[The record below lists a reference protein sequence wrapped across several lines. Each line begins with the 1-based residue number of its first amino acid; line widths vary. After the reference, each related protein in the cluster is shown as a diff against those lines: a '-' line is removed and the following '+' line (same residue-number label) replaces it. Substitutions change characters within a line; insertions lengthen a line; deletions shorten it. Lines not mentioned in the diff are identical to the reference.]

1 MTQTSSM
8 ESSVRARILCLLLSP
23 ALAAALVLA
32 APFARAAEVRV
43 PVLVPL
49 TGFLALEGTSQRN
62 GAVLALTHPPAGI
75 TARYDIADTG
85 TAPELAVN
93 ALEKALDQGPAV
105 AVVASM
111 LGQQM
116 LAMLP
121 VGAAHEVPL
130 ITISG
135 SVQVTAQNN
144 PWVFRFFPSDAVV
157 KVAQARYVVEELHKK
172 RPAIVYQ
179 TTAYG
184 QGGSAVLEATFK
196 KLGAATVFSEGI
208 DTSVKDLLP
217 VLTRVQAAHPDVLVI
232 QLHAPST
239 ALIIGQA
246 SAMGLGLPI
255 VSGSAIG
262 QPATAAL
269 LDPKQLEGVCAENA
283 SSPISGGSPE
293 IESFLADYRKAFNI
307 EPDSY
312 ALAQYD
318 GTAMVLEAAK
328 AGAITPAAMRQALDT
343 MTYRGLAMT
352 YKSDGRGNMAHS
364 AIILCYDGK
373 SRVPKIAVRYD
384 DLDTS
389 M

>member
-1 MTQTSSM
+1 M
-8 ESSVRARILCLLLSP
+8 ETPVRLRILYSLLPVLI
-23 ALAAALVLA
+23 ATLAVAAL
-32 APFARAAEVRV
+32 PARAEEVRV

-62 GAVLALTHPPAGI
+62 GAVLALTHPPAGV
-75 TARYDIADTG
+75 TARYEIADTG

-111 LGQQM
+111 LGQQI

-121 VGAAHEVPL
+121 VGAQHKVPL

-135 SVQVTAQNN
+135 SVQVTEQKN

-196 KLGAATVFSEGI
+196 KLGVTPVFSEGV

-217 VLTRVQAAHPDVLVI
+217 VLTRVQAAHPDALVI

-239 ALIIGQA
+239 ALMIGQA
-246 SAMGLGLPI
+246 SSMGLGLPI

-269 LDPKQLEGVCAENA
+269 LDPKELKGVCAENA
-283 SSPISGGSPE
+283 SSPISGGSE
-293 IESFLADYRKAFNI
+293 DIDRFVADYRKTFNT

-318 GTAMVLEAAK
+318 GTAMVLEAVK
-328 AGAITPAAMRQALDT
+328 AGATTPEAMRQALGT

-364 AIILCYDGK
+364 AIILCYDGT

-384 DLDTS
+384 DIDAA

>member
-1 MTQTSSM
+1 MIP
-8 ESSVRARILCLLLSP
+8 RPRRLLLLP
-23 ALAAALVLA
+23 MLIAALAAL
-32 APFARAAEVRV
+32 PARADEVRI

-62 GAVLALTHPPAGI
+62 GAVLALTHPPAGL
-75 TARYDIADTG
+75 AVRYEVADTG

-111 LGQQM
+111 LGQQI

-121 VGAAHEVPL
+121 VGLEQKVPL

-135 SVQVTAQNN
+135 SVQVTEQSN
-144 PWVFRFFPSDAVV
+144 PWVFRFFPSDSVV

-184 QGGSAVLEATFK
+184 QGGKTVLEATFK
-196 KLGAATVFSEGI
+196 KLGVTPVFSEGV

-246 SAMGLGLPI
+246 SSMGLGLPI

-269 LDPKQLEGVCAENA
+269 LSPEQLKGVCAENA
-283 SSPISGGSPE
+283 SSPISGGSPA
-293 IESFLADYRKAFNI
+293 IESFVADYRKAFDT

-318 GTAMVLEAAK
+318 GVQMVLEAAK
-328 AGAITPAAMRQALDT
+328 AGATTPEKMRQALVT

-352 YKSDGRGNMAHS
+352 YKDDGKGNMAHS
-364 AIILCYDGK
+364 AIILCYDGT

-384 DLDTS
+384 DLGSS

>member
-1 MTQTSSM
+1 MIRTLTM
-8 ESSVRARILCLLLSP
+8 ENPVRPRILPSLLLP
-23 ALAAALVLA
+23 VMIATLAVA
-32 APFARAAEVRV
+32 APPVRAAEVRV

-62 GAVLALTHPPAGI
+62 GAVLAFTHPPAGV
-75 TARYDIADTG
+75 TVRYEIADTG

-93 ALEKALDQGPAV
+93 ALEKALDQEPAV
-105 AVVASM
+105 AVVSSM
-111 LGQQM
+111 LGQQI

-121 VGAAHEVPL
+121 VGAEHKVPL

-135 SVQVTAQNN
+135 SVQVTEQKN

-157 KVAQARYVVEELHKK
+157 KVAQARYVVEELHKQ

-196 KLGAATVFSEGI
+196 KLGVTPVFSEGV

-246 SAMGLGLPI
+246 SSMGLDLPI

-269 LDPKQLEGVCAENA
+269 LDPKQLKGVCAENA

-293 IESFLADYRKAFNI
+293 IESFVADYRKAFNT

-318 GTAMVLEAAK
+318 GTAMVLEAVK
-328 AGAITPAAMRQALDT
+328 AGATTPDAMRQALSI

-352 YKSDGRGNMAHS
+352 YKSDGRGNMAHT
-364 AIILCYDGK
+364 AIILCYDGT
-373 SRVPKIAVRYD
+373 SRVPNIAVRYD
-384 DLDTS
+384 NLDTS

>member
-1 MTQTSSM
+1 LIPRPRRSLFLSM
-8 ESSVRARILCLLLSP
+8 LVA
-23 ALAAALVLA
+23 ALAAL
-32 APFARAAEVRV
+32 PARAEQVRI

-62 GAVLALTHPPAGI
+62 GAVLALTHPPAGLEV
-75 TARYDIADTG
+75 RYEIADTG

-111 LGQQM
+111 LGQQI

-121 VGAAHEVPL
+121 VGLEHKVPL
-130 ITISG
+130 VTISG
-135 SVQVTAQNN
+135 SVQVTEQSN
-144 PWVFRFFPSDAVV
+144 PWIFRFFPSDAVV

-184 QGGSAVLEATFK
+184 QGGKAVLESTFR
-196 KLGAATVFSEGI
+196 KLGVEPVFSEGV

-246 SAMGLGLPI
+246 SSMGLDLRI

-269 LDPKQLEGVCAENA
+269 LSPEQLKGVCAENA
-283 SSPISGGSPE
+283 SSPISGGSAG
-293 IESFLADYRKAFNI
+293 IESFVADYRKAFGT

-318 GTAMVLEAAK
+318 GTQMVLAAAK
-328 AGAITPAAMRQALDT
+328 AGATTPEKMRQALAT

-352 YKSDGRGNMAHS
+352 YKSDGKGNMAHS
-364 AIILCYDGK
+364 AIILCYDGT

-384 DLDTS
+384 NLDSS

>member
-1 MTQTSSM
+1 M
-8 ESSVRARILCLLLSP
+8 ETPVRLSTFRSLLLP
-23 ALAAALVLA
+23 VLIATLAAAAL
-32 APFARAAEVRV
+32 PARAEEVRV

-62 GAVLALTHPPAGI
+62 GAVLALTHPPAGV
-75 TARYDIADTG
+75 TARYEIADTG

-111 LGQQM
+111 LGQQI

-121 VGAAHEVPL
+121 VGAEHKVPL

-135 SVQVTAQNN
+135 SVQVTQQKN

-157 KVAQARYVVEELHKK
+157 KVAQARYAVEELHKK

-184 QGGSAVLEATFK
+184 QGGSTVLEATFK
-196 KLGAATVFSEGI
+196 KLGVTPVFSEGV

-246 SAMGLGLPI
+246 ASMGLGLPI

-269 LDPKQLEGVCAENA
+269 LDPKLLAGVCAENA
-283 SSPISGGSPE
+283 SSPISGGSE
-293 IESFLADYRKAFNI
+293 GVDRFVADYRKAFNT

-328 AGAITPAAMRQALDT
+328 AGATTPEAMRQALST

-364 AIILCYDGK
+364 AIILCYDGT

-384 DLDTS
+384 DLDAA

>member
-1 MTQTSSM
+1 M
-8 ESSVRARILCLLLSP
+8 ETPVRLRILCSLLPVLI
-23 ALAAALVLA
+23 ATLAVAAL
-32 APFARAAEVRV
+32 PARAEEVRV

-62 GAVLALTHPPAGI
+62 GAVLALTHPPAGV
-75 TARYDIADTG
+75 TARYEIADTG

-111 LGQQM
+111 LGQQI

-121 VGAAHEVPL
+121 VGAQHKVPL

-135 SVQVTAQNN
+135 SVQVTEQKN

-196 KLGAATVFSEGI
+196 KLGVTPVFSEGV

-217 VLTRVQAAHPDVLVI
+217 VLTRVQAAHPDALVI

-239 ALIIGQA
+239 ALMIGQA
-246 SAMGLGLPI
+246 SSMGLGLPI

-269 LDPKQLEGVCAENA
+269 LDPKELKGVCAENA
-283 SSPISGGSPE
+283 SSPISGGSE
-293 IESFLADYRKAFNI
+293 DIDRFVADYRKTFNT

-318 GTAMVLEAAK
+318 GTAMVLEAVK
-328 AGAITPAAMRQALDT
+328 AGATTPEAMRQALGT

-364 AIILCYDGK
+364 AIILCYDGT

-384 DLDTS
+384 DIDAA

>member
-1 MTQTSSM
+1 MTA
-8 ESSVRARILCLLLSP
+8 RRILVLPLLLA
-23 ALAAALVLA
+23 ALAAL
-32 APFARAAEVRV
+32 PARADEIRI

-62 GAVLALTHPPAGI
+62 GAVLALSHPPPGL
-75 TARYDIADTG
+75 TVRQEVADTG

-93 ALEKALDQGPAV
+93 ALEKALDRGPAV

-111 LGQQM
+111 LGQQI

-121 VGAAHEVPL
+121 VGAEHKVPL

-135 SVQVTAQNN
+135 SVQVTEQNN

-157 KVAQARYVVEELHKK
+157 KVAQARYVVEALHKK

-184 QGGSAVLEATFK
+184 QGGFSVLEATFK
-196 KLGAATVFSEGI
+196 KLGAAPVFSEGV

-246 SAMGLGLPI
+246 GSLGLGLPI

-269 LDPKQLEGVCAENA
+269 LSPEQLKGVCAENA
-283 SSPISGGSPE
+283 SSPISGGSPG
-293 IESFLADYRKAFNI
+293 IESFVGEYRKAYDTA
-307 EPDSY
+307 PDSY

-318 GTAMVLEAAK
+318 GVQMVLAAAA
-328 AGAITPAAMRQALDT
+328 AGATTSEKMRAALAT
-343 MTYRGLAMT
+343 MSYSGLAMT
-352 YKSDGRGNMAHS
+352 YKSDGKGNMAHS

-373 SRVPKIAVRYD
+373 TRVPEIAARYD
-384 DLDTS
+384 NIDAS

>member
-1 MTQTSSM
+1 VIRTLTM
-8 ESSVRARILCLLLSP
+8 ETPVRLRILYSLLPVLI
-23 ALAAALVLA
+23 ATLAVAAL
-32 APFARAAEVRV
+32 PARAEEVRV

-62 GAVLALTHPPAGI
+62 GAVLALTHPPAGV
-75 TARYDIADTG
+75 TARYEIADTG

-111 LGQQM
+111 LGQQI

-121 VGAAHEVPL
+121 VGAQHKVPL

-135 SVQVTAQNN
+135 SVQVTEQKN

-196 KLGAATVFSEGI
+196 KLGVTPVFSEGV

-217 VLTRVQAAHPDVLVI
+217 VLTRVQAAHPDALVI

-239 ALIIGQA
+239 ALMIGQA
-246 SAMGLGLPI
+246 SSMGLGLPI

-269 LDPKQLEGVCAENA
+269 LDPKELKGVCAENA
-283 SSPISGGSPE
+283 SSPISGGSE
-293 IESFLADYRKAFNI
+293 DIDRFVADYRKTFNT

-318 GTAMVLEAAK
+318 GTAMVLEAVK
-328 AGAITPAAMRQALDT
+328 AGATTPEAMRQALGT

-364 AIILCYDGK
+364 AIILCYDGT

-384 DLDTS
+384 DIDAA

>member
-1 MTQTSSM
+1 M
-8 ESSVRARILCLLLSP
+8 RPRIFRSLLLP
-23 ALAAALVLA
+23 VLIATLAVAVL
-32 APFARAAEVRV
+32 PARAEEVRV

-62 GAVLALTHPPAGI
+62 GAVLALTHPPAGV
-75 TARYDIADTG
+75 TARYEIADTG

-111 LGQQM
+111 LGQQI

-121 VGAAHEVPL
+121 VGAEHKVPL

-135 SVQVTAQNN
+135 SVQVTEQKN
-144 PWVFRFFPSDAVV
+144 PWIFRFFPSDAVV

-196 KLGAATVFSEGI
+196 KLGVMPVFSEGV

-246 SAMGLGLPI
+246 ASMGLGLPI

-269 LDPKQLEGVCAENA
+269 LDPKQLKGVCAENA
-283 SSPISGGSPE
+283 SSPISGGSSE
-293 IESFLADYRKAFNI
+293 IESFVADYRKAFNT

-318 GTAMVLEAAK
+318 GTAMVLAAVK
-328 AGAITPAAMRQALDT
+328 AGATTPEAMRQALNM

-364 AIILCYDGK
+364 AIILCYDGT
-373 SRVPKIAVRYD
+373 SRVPKIAVRYH
-384 DLDTS
+384 DLDAA

>member
-1 MTQTSSM
+1 M
-8 ESSVRARILCLLLSP
+8 RPRIFRSLLLP
-23 ALAAALVLA
+23 VLIATLAVAV
-32 APFARAAEVRV
+32 PPARAEEVRV

-62 GAVLALTHPPAGI
+62 GAVLALTHPPAGV
-75 TARYDIADTG
+75 TARYEIADTG

-111 LGQQM
+111 LGQQI

-121 VGAAHEVPL
+121 VGAEHKVPL

-135 SVQVTAQNN
+135 SVQVTEQKN
-144 PWVFRFFPSDAVV
+144 PWIFRFFPSDAVV

-196 KLGAATVFSEGI
+196 KLGVMPVFSEGV

-217 VLTRVQAAHPDVLVI
+217 VLTRVQATHPDVLVI

-246 SAMGLGLPI
+246 ASMGLGLPI

-269 LDPKQLEGVCAENA
+269 LDPKQLKGVCAENA

-293 IESFLADYRKAFNI
+293 IESFVADYRKAFNT

-318 GTAMVLEAAK
+318 GTAMVLAAVK
-328 AGAITPAAMRQALDT
+328 AGATTPEAMRQALNM

-364 AIILCYDGK
+364 AIILCYDGT
-373 SRVPKIAVRYD
+373 SRVPKIAVRYH
-384 DLDTS
+384 DLDAA

>member
-1 MTQTSSM
+1 M
-8 ESSVRARILCLLLSP
+8 ENPVRPRILPSLLLP
-23 ALAAALVLA
+23 VMIATLAVA
-32 APFARAAEVRV
+32 APPVRAAEVRV

-62 GAVLALTHPPAGI
+62 GAVLAFTHPPAGV
-75 TARYDIADTG
+75 TVRYEIADTG

-93 ALEKALDQGPAV
+93 ALEKALDQEPAV
-105 AVVASM
+105 AVVSSM
-111 LGQQM
+111 LGQQI

-121 VGAAHEVPL
+121 VGAEHKVPL

-135 SVQVTAQNN
+135 SVQVTEQKN

-157 KVAQARYVVEELHKK
+157 KVAQARYVVEELHKQ

-196 KLGAATVFSEGI
+196 KLGVTPVFSEGV

-246 SAMGLGLPI
+246 SSMGLDLPI

-269 LDPKQLEGVCAENA
+269 LDPKQLKGVCAENA

-293 IESFLADYRKAFNI
+293 IESFVADYRKAFNT

-318 GTAMVLEAAK
+318 GTAMVLEAVK
-328 AGAITPAAMRQALDT
+328 AGATTPDAMRQALSI

-352 YKSDGRGNMAHS
+352 YKSDGRGNMAHT
-364 AIILCYDGK
+364 AIILCYDGT
-373 SRVPKIAVRYD
+373 SRVPNIAVRYD
-384 DLDTS
+384 NLDTS

>member
-1 MTQTSSM
+1 MIPRPRRSLFLSM
-8 ESSVRARILCLLLSP
+8 LVA
-23 ALAAALVLA
+23 ALAAL
-32 APFARAAEVRV
+32 PARAEQVRI

-62 GAVLALTHPPAGI
+62 GAVLALTHPPAGLEV
-75 TARYDIADTG
+75 RYEIADTG

-111 LGQQM
+111 LGQQI

-121 VGAAHEVPL
+121 VGLEHKVPL
-130 ITISG
+130 VTISG
-135 SVQVTAQNN
+135 SVQVTEQSN
-144 PWVFRFFPSDAVV
+144 PWIFRFFPSDAVV

-184 QGGSAVLEATFK
+184 QGGKAVLESTFR
-196 KLGAATVFSEGI
+196 KLGVEPVFSEGV

-246 SAMGLGLPI
+246 SSMGLDLRI

-269 LDPKQLEGVCAENA
+269 LSPEQLKGVCAENA
-283 SSPISGGSPE
+283 SSPISGGSAG
-293 IESFLADYRKAFNI
+293 IESFVADYRKAFGT

-318 GTAMVLEAAK
+318 GTQMVLAAAK
-328 AGAITPAAMRQALDT
+328 AGATTPEKMRQALAT

-352 YKSDGRGNMAHS
+352 YKSDGKGNMAHS
-364 AIILCYDGK
+364 AIILCYDGT

-384 DLDTS
+384 NLDSS

>member
-1 MTQTSSM
+1 MIRTLTM
-8 ESSVRARILCLLLSP
+8 ENPVRPRILRSLLLP
-23 ALAAALVLA
+23 VMIATLAVA
-32 APFARAAEVRV
+32 APPVRAAEVRV

-62 GAVLALTHPPAGI
+62 GAVLAFTHPPAGV
-75 TARYDIADTG
+75 TVRYEIADTG

-93 ALEKALDQGPAV
+93 ALEKALDQEPAV
-105 AVVASM
+105 AVVSSM
-111 LGQQM
+111 LGQQI

-121 VGAAHEVPL
+121 VGAEHKVPL

-135 SVQVTAQNN
+135 SVQVTEQKN

-157 KVAQARYVVEELHKK
+157 KVAQARYVVEELHKQ

-196 KLGAATVFSEGI
+196 KLGVTPVFSEGV

-246 SAMGLGLPI
+246 SSMGLDLPI

-269 LDPKQLEGVCAENA
+269 LDPKQLKGVCAENA

-293 IESFLADYRKAFNI
+293 IESFVADYRKAFNT

-318 GTAMVLEAAK
+318 GTAMVLEAVK
-328 AGAITPAAMRQALDT
+328 AGATTPDAMRQALSI

-352 YKSDGRGNMAHS
+352 YKSDGRGNMAHT
-364 AIILCYDGK
+364 AIILCYDGT
-373 SRVPKIAVRYD
+373 SRVPNIAVRYD
-384 DLDTS
+384 NLDTS